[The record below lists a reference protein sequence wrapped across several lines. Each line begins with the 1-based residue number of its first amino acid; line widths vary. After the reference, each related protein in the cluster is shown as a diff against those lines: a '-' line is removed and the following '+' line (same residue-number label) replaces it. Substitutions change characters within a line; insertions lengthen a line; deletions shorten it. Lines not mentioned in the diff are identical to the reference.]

1 MSLRHSRRLAV
12 VFLLSSGLAAA
23 PSAQPPAPGID
34 DLLNLKRVGSPAIS
48 PDGQS
53 VAYTLREANW
63 EDNEYETEIW
73 IGARNREPRQIT
85 TGRKSSLQPSWS
97 PDGKWLAFISDRD
110 GKRQIYRIAVDG
122 GEAER
127 LTSADEGVS
136 AFAWAPDGS
145 RIAFTMTDPVAES
158 VKEREK
164 RFGDLRIEDEDHQ
177 MAHLYVTG
185 VPRTGT
191 SWVAPAPL
199 TKGAFVV
206 GSFDWSPDGRSI
218 AFDHRVSSDPADGGT
233 ADISVIDVNSGQRTP
248 LISQQGPDTNP
259 RWSPDGLRIAF
270 VSSMAKPFFYYANSV
285 VASATVATGAIETIT
300 DTFDEDPNLVAWNQ
314 QGIFFAA
321 SQRTWAYLFRVDPQ
335 SKQITRYAVADDW
348 IGSNYSLT
356 RDAQSVAF
364 IGAGPK
370 DFADIY
376 LGQVGLVGRV
386 GQMGNG
392 TNGKPPALSNP
403 TSPTR
408 PTSPTSPTGPIVAA
422 RVSNT
427 ASQIT
432 SWPRH
437 SREVIRWKSQ
447 DGAEIE
453 GVLHKPADAQTGRRY
468 PLLVVIHGGPTGISR
483 PVPYSNGAGYYPIDV
498 WLARGAL
505 VLEPNYRGSAGYGE
519 KFRSLNV
526 RNLGIGDAWD
536 VISGID
542 YLVEQGLA
550 DRERVGAM
558 GWSQGGYISAFLT
571 TKHSDRFK
579 AVSVGAGISNWMTYY
594 VNTDIHPFTRQ
605 YLKATPWD
613 DPKIYAE
620 TSPMT
625 YIKSAKTPTLIQHGD
640 QDQRVPVPNAFE
652 LYQGLRDQ
660 NVPVQLV
667 LFKGFGHPLNKPK
680 ANRAAMQQ
688 NLDWF
693 DKYLWSIPTTS
704 QQEE

>member
-1 MSLRHSRRLAV
+1 MRSTQSFR
-12 VFLLSSGLAAA
+12 GLAAA
-23 PSAQPPAPGID
+23 VVALVGLGGTPFAQPSVPAID
-34 DLLNLKRVGSPAIS
+34 DLLNLKRVGSPAVS

-53 VAYTLREANW
+53 VAYTVRETNW

-73 IGARNREPRQIT
+73 LGARNREPRPIT
-85 TGRKSSLQPSWS
+85 SGRKSSLQPSWS

-127 LTSADEGVS
+127 LTNTEDGVN
-136 AFAWAPDGS
+136 AFAWAPDGL
-145 RIAFTMTDPVAES
+145 RIAYTMTDPVEDS

-164 RFGDLRIEDEDHQ
+164 RFGDLRIEDEDRR
-177 MAHLYVTG
+177 MAHLYVIA

-191 SWVAPAPL
+191 SWIAPAPL
-199 TKGAFVV
+199 TKGTFVV
-206 GSFDWSPDGRSI
+206 GSFDWSPDSRSI

-233 ADISVIDVNSGQRTP
+233 ADISVVDVSTSQRTT

-285 VASATVATGAIETIT
+285 VATATVATGAIETLT
-300 DTFDEDPNLVAWNQ
+300 DSFDEDANLVAWNQ

-335 SKQITRYAVADDW
+335 SKQITRFAVADDW
-348 IGSNYSLT
+348 IGSSYSLT

-364 IGAGPK
+364 MGAGPK
-370 DFADIY
+370 DFADVY
-376 LGQVGLVGRV
+376 LGQVGRV
-386 GQMGNG
+386 AQVGNG
-392 TNGKPPALSNP
+392 ANGNLAPPTN
-403 TSPTR
+403 PTR
-408 PTSPTSPTGPIVAA
+408 PTSPTSLTSPIRIVAV

-427 ASQIT
+427 ATQIA
-432 SWPRH
+432 SWPQH
-437 SREVIRWKSQ
+437 LREVIRWKSQ

-453 GVLHKPADAQTGRRY
+453 GVLHKPAGFQAGRRH

-483 PVPYSNGAGYYPIDV
+483 PVPYSNGAGYYPIDL

-571 TKHSDRFK
+571 TKHADRFK
-579 AVSVGAGISNWMTYY
+579 AISVGAGISNWMTYY

-613 DPKIYAE
+613 DPKIYAD

-625 YIKSAKTPTLIQHGD
+625 YIKNAKTPTLIQHGD

-693 DKYLWSIPTTS
+693 DKYLWSTPTTS